1 MFPVAP
7 PVEGQDWL
15 TTPPVPWSSLKGR
28 VVVVL
33 FWSFGCE
40 ASLLALRDLETMTE
54 VWRESGADDDVVAI
68 AVHTP
73 RFPFEDDP
81 AAVRNAVLRH
91 RVEQIV
97 VHDPQYLTWNRYN
110 PEGWPA
116 AAVINQK
123 GRVVGIGSGATSLE
137 QVSEAVA
144 TELAIGDGKSD
155 RRSGDS
161 RSGSLPHPTLPV
173 RQSVA
178 DSTLCFPSGVAV
190 TASGRVVVSDS
201 GNDRLIIGDL
211 DSDLRTFRP
220 TIEITDIDDPAAV
233 ASASDS
239 IIYVIERGTGSVMQV
254 DLDHGTLDVLADD
267 ELEAPT
273 ALAVDRDGSLV
284 VADAGREQLVRIT
297 GDGEGNVLIGTIA
310 GSGMSGC
317 ADGPARRAE
326 LAQPVGMARTDSGMA
341 FCDAAS
347 SNLRILTDGGEVVT
361 TTGNDFYDWGL
372 VDGPARKA
380 RLQRP
385 TGVCAMP
392 DGSLIIA
399 DSGNNRLR
407 RLADRKLTTLGL
419 SGLNHPTA
427 VARLSADQVLV
438 ADTGH
443 HRLVVADAKRKTG
456 WPLAV
461 YPAVMTSVWEPTSEV
476 S

>member
-15 TTPPVPWSSLKGR
+15 TTSPIPWSDLKGR

-40 ASLLALRDLETMTE
+40 ASLLALRELAELQE
-54 VWRESGADDDVVAI
+54 HWVQSGDHDDVVAL

-81 AAVRNAVLRH
+81 TRVRSAVLQH
-91 RVEQIV
+91 RIEQIV
-97 VHDPQYLTWNRYN
+97 VHDPDYLTWNRYN

-116 AAVINQK
+116 AAVINRK
-123 GRVVGIGSGATSLE
+123 GRVVGIGAGAKSLQ
-137 QVSEAVA
+137 QVAEVVA
-144 TELAIGDGKSD
+144 TELAMTENRAFRPDD
-155 RRSGDS
+155 RSTD
-161 RSGSLPHPTLPV
+161 LPQPTLAA
-173 RQSVA
+173 RQSIA

-190 TASGRVVVSDS
+190 TESGRVVVADS
-201 GNDRLIIGDL
+201 GNDRLIIGEL
-211 DSDLRTFRP
+211 DTDLRTFRP

-233 ASASDS
+233 ACGSDT
-239 IIYVIERGTGSVMQV
+239 IIYVIERGSGSVMQV

-273 ALAVDRDGSLV
+273 ALVVDNDGSLV
-284 VADAGREQLVRIT
+284 VADAGREQLIRIT
-297 GDGEGNVLIGTIA
+297 GDGDGQVLIGPIA
-310 GSGMSGC
+310 GSGFSG
-317 ADGPARRAE
+317 ADDGPAGRAG
-326 LAQPVGMARTDSGMA
+326 LAQPAGLARTASGIA

-347 SNLRILTDGGEVVT
+347 SNLRLLSDAGEVVT
-361 TTGNDFYDWGL
+361 ITGNDFFDWGL
-372 VDGPARKA
+372 VDGPARRA

-385 TGVCAMP
+385 TGVCAMD
-392 DGSLIIA
+392 DGSLIVA
-399 DSGNNRLR
+399 DTGNNHLR
-407 RLADRKLTTLGL
+407 RLADRKVTTLGL
-419 SGLNHPTA
+419 SGLDQPTA
-427 VARLSADQVLV
+427 VARLSSDRVLV

-443 HRLVVADAKRKTG
+443 HRLVVADIKKKTG

-461 YPAVMTSVWEPTSEV
+461 YPAVMTSVWEPSSEV